1 MPGKCLFC
9 SIVKGEIPAD
19 IVAER
24 DDAIVFRDVSPK
36 APSHLL
42 VIPRRHLDSLDEAE
56 DAADLGSLLHLAA
69 EVARDEG
76 IAESGYRV
84 VINTNEDGGQTVRH
98 LHLHILGGRRM
109 TWPPG

>member
-1 MPGKCLFC
+1 MADKCLFC
-9 SIVKGEIPAD
+9 RVVEGEIPAT

-24 DDAIVFRDVSPK
+24 DDAIVFRDISPK

-42 VIPRRHLDSLDEAE
+42 VIPRRHVDSLDDAR
-56 DAADLGSLLHLAA
+56 DAAELGSLLRLAA
-69 EVARDEG
+69 DVARDEG
-76 IAESGYRV
+76 LAESGYRV

-98 LHLHILGGRRM
+98 LHLHVLGGRRM

>member
-1 MPGKCLFC
+1 MPEKCLFC
-9 SIVKGEIPAD
+9 RIISGDLPAD
-19 IVAER
+19 IVAES

-42 VIPRRHLDSLDEAE
+42 VIPRRHIDSLD
-56 DAADLGSLLHLAA
+56 DADDGDELGELLRLAA

-76 IAESGYRV
+76 LADSGYRV
-84 VINTNEDGGQTVRH
+84 VINTNDDGGQTVRH
-98 LHLHILGGRRM
+98 LHIHVLGGRQM

>member
-1 MPGKCLFC
+1 MAEKCLFC
-9 SIVKGEIPAD
+9 RIVNGDIPAD
-19 IVAER
+19 IVAES
-24 DDAIVFRDVSPK
+24 DDAIVFRDISPK

-42 VIPRRHLDSLDEAE
+42 VIPRRHIDSLDDTDDAE
-56 DAADLGSLLHLAA
+56 ELGELLRFAA

-76 IAESGYRV
+76 LADSGYRV

-98 LHLHILGGRRM
+98 LHLHVLGGREM